1 MTLVPHQGDAYLGV
15 GTLDLTCGHGSR
27 YIQVR
32 FQAVNGKPV
41 MALPGSPDG
50 KYGRGTSLI
59 RLGTPDESFVFVTAF
74 SGTLGVVGESMY
86 VLRGADQECVSFS
99 AYVLNCLVPGF
110 DLEWTLGDWRIASTR
125 TPCAYD
131 LTRVSLPAHEIN
143 LTHTLTVTRHD
154 EKPFRWHELQPALES
169 LLSFLSFANCARI
182 SAPVIHGHSRDGGI
196 EFFRFEGP
204 SRSLPTNR
212 RSWATD
218 VNQNALGDGLSLFVQ
233 ATESPFW
240 VNIFNRV
247 IDWQILAE
255 MSTYDSD
262 TQPLFT
268 VQMLLEMLSFVVLVE
283 DANLLGEDGYA
294 KLPASD
300 RITLLCGH
308 TGQKIAIEV
317 KELEAVNRFCRDN
330 SIKNIGELITAL
342 RNKLIH
348 PTKRNREYL
357 EQVPRPVHMTAIVAG
372 LQIASLVILKVM
384 GYNGAYYDTIS
395 SEERTVPWAAPR

>member
-1 MTLVPHQGDAYLGV
+1 MTLVPHQGDAYPGV
-15 GTLDLTCGHGSR
+15 GTLELRCGHGSR
-27 YIQVR
+27 YIQVSFHAESGKR
-32 FQAVNGKPV
+32 VNN
-41 MALPGSPDG
+41 LPGSPDG
-50 KYGRGTSLI
+50 KYGPGTSLM
-59 RLGTPDESFVFVTAF
+59 RLGTPDESFVFITAF
-74 SGTLGVVGESMY
+74 SKPSGVVGESMH
-86 VLRGADQECVSFS
+86 VLRGADQKCVKFS
-99 AYVLNCLVPGF
+99 VYVLNCLVPGF
-110 DLEWTLGDWRIASTR
+110 DVEWTLGDWRIASER

-143 LTHTLTVTRHD
+143 LTHALTITRHD
-154 EKPFRWHELQPALES
+154 KKPFRWCDLHPALETF
-169 LLSFLSFANCARI
+169 LSFLSFANCARI
-182 SAPVIHGHSRDGGI
+182 SAPVIHGFSRDGDI
-196 EFFRFEGP
+196 KFFRFEGP

-218 VNQNALGDGLSLFVQ
+218 LNPDALNDGLSLFVK

-247 IDWQILAE
+247 IEWQILAE

-308 TGQKIAIEV
+308 TGQKIAIQAR
-317 KELEAVNRFCRDN
+317 ELDAVDRFCRDN
-330 SIKNIGELITAL
+330 SITNIGELITSL

-357 EQVPRPVHMTAIVAG
+357 ERVPPLVHMTAIRAG
-372 LQIASLVILKVM
+372 LQIASLVILKMM
-384 GYNGAYYDTIS
+384 GYTGPYYDTSS
-395 SEERTVPWAAPR
+395 SEERTVPWAARP